1 MSNCSEHKNPLQH
14 NGTSQLQRLL
24 PGLDKNKFA
33 LVDEKDFADWIVFA
47 NGFAAFINYYDSS
60 DKIAGNWQPFFNSDI
75 SAQLGTI
82 AIQNIERYRLEIKER
97 FDFIKDDD
105 NKTSI
110 TAIKIK
116 LNELFSALLTLSK
129 ALDDYAQRLPVETT
143 LKNTILNLIQ
153 TKLAPALKRLI
164 AYYYAADASHHN
176 YLNNTSLS
184 DWNILNKSLTDAAQ
198 IIDIDGLND
207 IWLYDTSE
215 TNWIDYKNSI
225 IADDSI
231 YNDPLNGFADDYLSI
246 SHAANH
252 NLFSGIFDT
261 YLTAYTKI
269 INDAEAELLR
279 TLNSFN
285 AHAPHYALFLCFLR
299 LFKFAQANINTITQR
314 HLDFYYRE
322 VLRLQPKPAEA
333 NKVHVLAEL
342 AKQVDEYLLAK
353 GTELKAGKDSLNKD
367 VFYTLDNDAVFT
379 KAKVAQL
386 KTFYKAANSDS
397 IYTGGALTQDNTN
410 RVFASPV
417 TNSEDGSGAELT
429 SANKEW
435 HPFVHKV
442 FEDAQL
448 KTISMPK
455 AQIGFALA
463 SHYLYLTEGERK
475 VFIRFVLSN
484 NAALDGK
491 HIECYLTT
499 DKGWYKVDNSLAISS
514 ASKKLSDGIT
524 DCAEISFT
532 IPGSAP
538 AITNYNVKVH
548 GGTYNVAV
556 PLLKIYL
563 VNDDLL
569 PYEYDAL
576 KDIIITKTEIRVEV
590 GMDGTYSQKG
600 LKNLLLTNDFGVL
613 DASKPF
619 MPFGPQPEKDAGL
632 VIGNKEIFIKKNAA
646 VSLNIEWADLPNDV
660 RDINYNSTYASTQ
673 NTTTHLYSYTKDSNA
688 TPYYPNVQ
696 PFFLQSGIWDKRYGN
711 GSSQMPSKDIFNGVN
726 NDIVVSFAAEQIPD
740 NAVFN
745 YADDDYS
752 FTTKSTNGF
761 LKLVL
766 NDGFGYQKYLTDL
779 STYLIEKNLS
789 TYYPKE
795 VGVLPTPPYTPK
807 IKSLYVSY
815 SANQNIDITSTDEN
829 IFNNREIQLFHIYP
843 FGEGEQHKYL
853 QPSHDVFL
861 LPQFKHKAD
870 GLVANHIGE
879 FYIGIE
885 NLNPGDAV
893 NILFQVME
901 GTTNPTVA
909 KPEKHVQW
917 SWLANN
923 EWTEF
928 ADEEISDN
936 TLQLVQSGIISF
948 PIHKEAT
955 ATNTI
960 LPPGFI
966 WLKASVKEAAEA
978 VCKLISVDAQAAVAT
993 FTNNNNTDDFLNN
1006 ALPAS
1011 TISKLKNPD
1020 AAIKKINQPYP
1031 SFGGRAKE
1039 SDEHFY
1045 IRVSERLRHKARAIN
1060 VWDYE
1065 HIVLEAFPEIY
1076 KVKCLNHTQVDNG
1089 TYNEV
1094 KPGYVSII
1102 TIPSLT
1108 NRNDAD
1114 PLKPYTQQST
1124 LTNIENYLRKC
1135 TSCFVNLRACQ
1146 PQFEEVRL
1154 EFSLKLYD
1162 QYKDF
1167 NFYADKLKEEI
1178 TQFLSPWAFGGTN
1191 TIDFGGKVYKS
1202 VLINFIEERYYVDYI
1217 TDVFMYVKVDDITP
1231 ESADMDEITAST
1243 ARSILVSAPAS
1254 KHEIHQINE
1263 TDEDAQETC
1272 MDIKVEKI

>member
-60 DKIAGNWQPFFNSDI
+60 DKVAGNWQPFFNSDI

-143 LKNTILNLIQ
+143 LKNTISNLIQ

-164 AYYYAADASHHN
+164 AYYYAADASYHN
-176 YLNNTSLS
+176 YINNTSLS
-184 DWNILNKSLTDAAQ
+184 DWNILNKPLTDAAQ
-198 IIDIDGLND
+198 IINTDGLSD
-207 IWLYDTSE
+207 IWLSDISE
-215 TNWIDYKNSI
+215 TNWVDYKNSI
-225 IADDSI
+225 PADDSI
-231 YNDPLNGFADDYLSI
+231 YNDPLNGVTGFADDYRSI

-410 RVFASPV
+410 RVFASPI

-442 FEDAQL
+442 FKEAQL

-499 DKGWYKVDNSLAISS
+499 DKGWYKVDNSLVISS

-524 DCAEISFT
+524 DCSEISFT

-619 MPFGPQPEKDAGL
+619 MPFGPQPTSGSRL
-632 VIGNKEIFIKKNAA
+632 VIGSKEVFSKKNTDIRLNLEWKDLPADRKDISYLTLSDFGDFPN
-646 VSLNIEWADLPNDV
+646 VSLNNLGQGVWNVLDSHEELFSGSGASSVNSAKQISVSGASLNNSVAAYSDNYID
-660 RDINYNSTYASTQ
+660 YNSASSNGFIAIQLTQSFGHKEYIRDYAKYLLERSP
-673 NTTTHLYSYTKDSNA
+673 D
-688 TPYYPNVQ
+688 
-696 PFFLQSGIWDKRYGN
+696 
-711 GSSQMPSKDIFNGVN
+711 
-726 NDIVVSFAAEQIPD
+726 IPD
-740 NAVFN
+740 TIAN
-745 YADDDYS
+745 
-752 FTTKSTNGF
+752 
-761 LKLVL
+761 
-766 NDGFGYQKYLTDL
+766 
-779 STYLIEKNLS
+779 E
-789 TYYPKE
+789 PKE
-795 VGVLPTPPYTPK
+795 PYTPVLQ
-807 IKSLYVSY
+807 SFYVSY

-955 ATNTI
+955 TTNTI
-960 LPPGFI
+960 LPSGFI

-993 FTNNNNTDDFLNN
+993 FTNNNNADDFLNN

-1020 AAIKKINQPYP
+1020 AAIKKVNQPYP

-1089 TYNEV
+1089 IYNEV

-1108 NRNDAD
+1108 NRNDAN

-1124 LTNIENYLRKC
+1124 LTNIENYLRKR
-1135 TSCFVNLRACQ
+1135 TSCFVNLKACQ

-1167 NFYADKLKEEI
+1167 NFYAEKLKEEI

-1254 KHEIHQINE
+1254 KHVIHPIDENEENVQEECMNIQVEQI
-1263 TDEDAQETC
+1263 
-1272 MDIKVEKI
+1272 